1 MAFVIW
7 LVFFVDVILDL
18 ISRNE
23 AKDFTTF
30 SLHLRKKR
38 EKENLFLSS
47 AFELVAWCKCAFEA
61 FD

>member
-1 MAFVIW
+1 M
-7 LVFFVDVILDL
+7 ILDL

-30 SLHLRKKR
+30 ILHLRKKR

-47 AFELVAWCKCAFEA
+47 SKG
-61 FD
+61 